1 MKLTLGL
8 LLAIGCYADISDGP
22 IQEVYQS
29 PQYSWGGFTS
39 SGELQVPGFDAT
51 LGVLQSVQVD
61 WTANFRLPVVY
72 QTAATDYS
80 QVSLN
85 VTSMVTASAF
95 GFTGTGSQ
103 QDSFSVTAQDC
114 YGCYVN
120 ASVAVSGGGTVTDP
134 AMLNDFIGGTLEN
147 NLPGRYAIFE
157 DSVSAGAVSPTCDAA
172 CVTGQIAWPTSYDFT
187 GSVKY
192 DFTPVPEPRYLTVLF
207 IALAI
212 GTVVEINRRFSA
224 WLDRSTSPGKCPT
237 CLRPMQEFGGIVY
250 CDWAGCERNERY
262 HPELGN

>member
-120 ASVAVSGGGTVTDP
+120 ASVAVSGGGMVTDP
-134 AMLNDFIGGTLEN
+134 GMLNDFIGGTLEN

-172 CVTGQIAWPTSYDFT
+172 CVTGQIAWPTSYYFT
-187 GSVKY
+187 GSVTY
-192 DFTPVPEPRYLTVLF
+192 NFMPVPEPSCVPVLLVAVVIVWVRLTWLD
-207 IALAI
+207 
-212 GTVVEINRRFSA
+212 R

-250 CDWAGCERNERY
+250 CDWAGCETNERY
-262 HPELGN
+262 HPELVN